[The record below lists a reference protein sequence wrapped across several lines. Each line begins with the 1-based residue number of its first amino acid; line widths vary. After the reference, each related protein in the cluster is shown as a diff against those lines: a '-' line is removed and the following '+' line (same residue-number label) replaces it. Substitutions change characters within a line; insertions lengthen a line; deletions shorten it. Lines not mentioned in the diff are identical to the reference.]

1 MNFIDFENDT
11 SIICK
16 AYPLKLNRNIKNIT
30 LILLYHIS
38 YEVIEI
44 KIYEISSNKL
54 IGREILTYDDI
65 FEIFENYFLCFNE
78 DMLKIYTFL
87 NNCFLLQKYQAN
99 INESAKQINISLF
112 LLKERV
118 LNTSTLKITTCEDLV
133 GYRNVLQKIK
143 ELNCKMNNNDK
154 TYKVAPVNYIR
165 YENDLYYL
173 YVDIF
178 MEKEIDILGIKVQ
191 VIQKIDE
198 NNIINHINNERNEFY
213 AVYFSLDEINT
224 ISKNYFKPLTNLEEI
239 SKEFEINF
247 NNKNIKIEGITNEK
261 IKLKIKVLSSA
272 INISD
277 IDLTLIKNE
286 DIKEKYIE
294 IIQDLKEK
302 NEYLIKREILQDQ
315 RPNKINKNNKSVFNY
330 SSLSSS
336 YNSLNKEVIL
346 NNSNISSEN
355 KLIGKKKKRGDQ
367 TVNKSSKMA
376 KKNNLKKNEKK
387 DENEQKSQIESQSDL
402 KKENVNVNIKE
413 NDYNELFQK
422 LIKQEREKLANISK
436 QLNEF
441 D

>member
-16 AYPLKLNRNIKNIT
+16 AYSLKLNRNIKNIT
-30 LILLYHIS
+30 LLLLYHIS

-99 INESAKQINISLF
+99 INESTKQINISLF

-118 LNTSTLKITTCEDLV
+118 LNTKALNITTCENLD

-143 ELNCKMNNNDK
+143 ELNSKMNNNDK
-154 TYKVAPVNYIR
+154 TYKIAPVNYIR

-173 YVDIF
+173 YADIF
-178 MEKEIDILGIKVQ
+178 VEKEIDILGIKVQ
-191 VIQKIDE
+191 VIQKIGE
-198 NNIINHINNERNEFY
+198 NNIINYINNESNEFY
-213 AVYFSLDEINT
+213 AVYFTLDELNI
-224 ISKNYFKPLTNLEEI
+224 ISKNYFKSLTNLEEI

-247 NNKNIKIEGITNEK
+247 SNKNIKIEGITNEK
-261 IKLKIKVLSSA
+261 MKLKIKVLSSA

-277 IDLTLIKNE
+277 IDLTLKKNE

-294 IIQDLKEK
+294 IIQDLREK
-302 NEYLIKREILQDQ
+302 NEYLIKREILQDKK
-315 RPNKINKNNKSVFNY
+315 PNKINKNNSIVFNY

-336 YNSLNKEVIL
+336 YNSLNKEGIL

-355 KLIGKKKKRGDQ
+355 KLIGKKKKRGGK
-367 TVNKSSKMA
+367 TVNKTSKIA
-376 KKNNLKKNEKK
+376 KKKNLDKNEKK
-387 DENEQKSQIESQSDL
+387 DENAQKSQIEFQPKL
-402 KKENVNVNIKE
+402 KNENVNINEI
-413 NDYNELFQK
+413 NYNELFEK

-436 QLNEF
+436 HLNAF

>member
-16 AYPLKLNRNIKNIT
+16 AYSLKLNRNIKNIT
-30 LILLYHIS
+30 LLLLYHIS

-99 INESAKQINISLF
+99 INESTKQINISLF

-118 LNTSTLKITTCEDLV
+118 LNTRSLNITTCEDLN

-143 ELNCKMNNNDK
+143 ELNSKMNNNDK
-154 TYKVAPVNYIR
+154 TYKIAPVNYIR

-173 YVDIF
+173 YADIF
-178 MEKEIDILGIKVQ
+178 VEKEIDILGIKVQ
-191 VIQKIDE
+191 VIQKIGE
-198 NNIINHINNERNEFY
+198 NNIINYINNESNEFY
-213 AVYFSLDEINT
+213 AVYFTLDELNI
-224 ISKNYFKPLTNLEEI
+224 ISKNYFKSLTNLEEI

-247 NNKNIKIEGITNEK
+247 SNKNIKIEGITNEK

-277 IDLTLIKNE
+277 IDLTLKKNE

-294 IIQDLKEK
+294 IIQDLREK
-302 NEYLIKREILQDQ
+302 NEYLIKREILQDKK
-315 RPNKINKNNKSVFNY
+315 PNKINKNNSIVFNY

-336 YNSLNKEVIL
+336 YNSLNKEGIL

-355 KLIGKKKKRGDQ
+355 KLIGKKKKRGGK
-367 TVNKSSKMA
+367 TVNKTSKIA
-376 KKNNLKKNEKK
+376 KKKNLDKNEKK
-387 DENEQKSQIESQSDL
+387 DENAQKSQIEFQPKL
-402 KKENVNVNIKE
+402 KNENVNINEI
-413 NDYNELFQK
+413 NYNELFEK

-436 QLNEF
+436 HLNEF

>member
-16 AYPLKLNRNIKNIT
+16 AYSLKLNRNIKNIT
-30 LILLYHIS
+30 LLLLYHIS

-87 NNCFLLQKYQAN
+87 NNCFLFQKYQAN
-99 INESAKQINISLF
+99 INESTKQINISLF

-118 LNTSTLKITTCEDLV
+118 LNTRSLNITTCEDLN

-154 TYKVAPVNYIR
+154 TYKIAPVNYIR

-173 YVDIF
+173 YADIF
-178 MEKEIDILGIKVQ
+178 VEKEIDILGIKVQ
-191 VIQKIDE
+191 VIQKIGE
-198 NNIINHINNERNEFY
+198 NNIINYINNESNEFY
-213 AVYFSLDEINT
+213 AVYFTLDELNI
-224 ISKNYFKPLTNLEEI
+224 ISKNYFKSLTNLEEI

-277 IDLTLIKNE
+277 IDLTLKKNE

-294 IIQDLKEK
+294 IIQDLRA
-302 NEYLIKREILQDQ
+302 LII
-315 RPNKINKNNKSVFNY
+315 VH
-330 SSLSSS
+330 
-336 YNSLNKEVIL
+336 
-346 NNSNISSEN
+346 
-355 KLIGKKKKRGDQ
+355 
-367 TVNKSSKMA
+367 
-376 KKNNLKKNEKK
+376 
-387 DENEQKSQIESQSDL
+387 
-402 KKENVNVNIKE
+402 
-413 NDYNELFQK
+413 
-422 LIKQEREKLANISK
+422 
-436 QLNEF
+436 
-441 D
+441 

>member
-16 AYPLKLNRNIKNIT
+16 AYSLKLNRNIKNIT
-30 LILLYHIS
+30 LLLLYHIS

-99 INESAKQINISLF
+99 INESTKQINISLF

-118 LNTSTLKITTCEDLV
+118 LNTKALNITTCENLD

-154 TYKVAPVNYIR
+154 TYKIAPVNYIR

-173 YVDIF
+173 YADIF
-178 MEKEIDILGIKVQ
+178 VEKEIDILGIKVQ
-191 VIQKIDE
+191 VIQKIGE
-198 NNIINHINNERNEFY
+198 NNIINYINNESNEFY
-213 AVYFSLDEINT
+213 AVYFTLDELNI
-224 ISKNYFKPLTNLEEI
+224 ISKNYFKSLTNLEEI

-277 IDLTLIKNE
+277 IDLTLKKNE

-294 IIQDLKEK
+294 IIQDLREK
-302 NEYLIKREILQDQ
+302 NEYLIKREILQDKK
-315 RPNKINKNNKSVFNY
+315 PNKINKNNSIAFNY

-336 YNSLNKEVIL
+336 YNSLNKEGIL

-355 KLIGKKKKRGDQ
+355 KLIGKKKKRGGK
-367 TVNKSSKMA
+367 TVNKTSKIA
-376 KKNNLKKNEKK
+376 KKKNLDKNEKK
-387 DENEQKSQIESQSDL
+387 DENAQKSQIEFQPKL
-402 KKENVNVNIKE
+402 KNENVNINEI
-413 NDYNELFQK
+413 NYNELFEK

-436 QLNEF
+436 HLNAF

>member
-16 AYPLKLNRNIKNIT
+16 AYSLKLNRNIKNIT
-30 LILLYHIS
+30 LLLLYHIS
-38 YEVIEI
+38 YEVVEI

-99 INESAKQINISLF
+99 INESTKQINISLF

-118 LNTSTLKITTCEDLV
+118 LNTRSLNITTCEDLN

-143 ELNCKMNNNDK
+143 ELNSKMNNNDK
-154 TYKVAPVNYIR
+154 TYKIAPVNYIR

-173 YVDIF
+173 YADIF
-178 MEKEIDILGIKVQ
+178 VEKEIDILGIKVQ
-191 VIQKIDE
+191 VIQKIGE
-198 NNIINHINNERNEFY
+198 NNIINYINNESNEFY
-213 AVYFSLDEINT
+213 AVYFTLDELNI
-224 ISKNYFKPLTNLEEI
+224 ISKNYFKSLTNLEEI

-247 NNKNIKIEGITNEK
+247 SNKNIKIEGITNEK
-261 IKLKIKVLSSA
+261 IKFKIKVLSSA

-277 IDLTLIKNE
+277 IDLTLKKNE

-294 IIQDLKEK
+294 IIQDLREK
-302 NEYLIKREILQDQ
+302 NEYLIKREILQDKK
-315 RPNKINKNNKSVFNY
+315 PNKINKNNSIVFNY

-336 YNSLNKEVIL
+336 YNSLNKEGIL

-355 KLIGKKKKRGDQ
+355 KLIGKKKKRGGK
-367 TVNKSSKMA
+367 TVNKTSKIA
-376 KKNNLKKNEKK
+376 KKKNLDKNENK
-387 DENEQKSQIESQSDL
+387 DENAQKSQIEFQPKL
-402 KKENVNVNIKE
+402 KNENVNINEI
-413 NDYNELFQK
+413 NYNELFEK

-436 QLNEF
+436 HLNAF

>member
-16 AYPLKLNRNIKNIT
+16 AYSLKLNRNIKNIT

-99 INESAKQINISLF
+99 INESTKQINISLF

-118 LNTSTLKITTCEDLV
+118 LNTKALNITTCENLD

-143 ELNCKMNNNDK
+143 ELNSKMNNNDK
-154 TYKVAPVNYIR
+154 TYKIAPVNYIR

-173 YVDIF
+173 YADIF
-178 MEKEIDILGIKVQ
+178 VEKEIDILGIKVQ
-191 VIQKIDE
+191 VIQKIGE
-198 NNIINHINNERNEFY
+198 NNIINYINNESNEFY
-213 AVYFSLDEINT
+213 AVYFTLDELNI
-224 ISKNYFKPLTNLEEI
+224 ISKNYFKSLTNLEEI

-247 NNKNIKIEGITNEK
+247 SNKNIKIEGITNEK

-277 IDLTLIKNE
+277 IDLTLKKNE

-294 IIQDLKEK
+294 IIQVLREK
-302 NEYLIKREILQDQ
+302 NEYLIKREILQDKK
-315 RPNKINKNNKSVFNY
+315 PNKINKNNSIAFNY

-336 YNSLNKEVIL
+336 YNSLNKEGIL

-355 KLIGKKKKRGDQ
+355 KLIGKKKKRGGK
-367 TVNKSSKMA
+367 TVNKTSKIA
-376 KKNNLKKNEKK
+376 KKKNLDKNENK
-387 DENEQKSQIESQSDL
+387 DENAQKSQIEFQPKL
-402 KKENVNVNIKE
+402 KNENVNINEI
-413 NDYNELFQK
+413 NYNELFEK

-436 QLNEF
+436 HLNAF

>member
-16 AYPLKLNRNIKNIT
+16 AYSLKLNRNIKNIT
-30 LILLYHIS
+30 LLLLYHIS

-99 INESAKQINISLF
+99 INESTKQINISLF

-118 LNTSTLKITTCEDLV
+118 LNTKAFNITTCENLD

-154 TYKVAPVNYIR
+154 TYKIAPVNYIR

-173 YVDIF
+173 YADIF
-178 MEKEIDILGIKVQ
+178 VEKEIDILGIKVQ
-191 VIQKIDE
+191 VIQKIGE
-198 NNIINHINNERNEFY
+198 NNIINYINNESNEFY
-213 AVYFSLDEINT
+213 AVYFTLDELNI
-224 ISKNYFKPLTNLEEI
+224 ISKNYFKSLTNLEEI

-247 NNKNIKIEGITNEK
+247 SNKNIKIEGITNEK

-277 IDLTLIKNE
+277 IDLTLKKNE
-286 DIKEKYIE
+286 GIKEKYIE
-294 IIQDLKEK
+294 IIQDLREK
-302 NEYLIKREILQDQ
+302 NEYLIKREILQDKK
-315 RPNKINKNNKSVFNY
+315 PNKINKNNSIVFNY

-336 YNSLNKEVIL
+336 YNSLNKEGIL

-355 KLIGKKKKRGDQ
+355 KLIGKKKKRGGK
-367 TVNKSSKMA
+367 TVNKTSKIA
-376 KKNNLKKNEKK
+376 KKKNLDKNEKK
-387 DENEQKSQIESQSDL
+387 DENAQKSQIEFQPKL
-402 KKENVNVNIKE
+402 KNENVNINEI
-413 NDYNELFQK
+413 NYNELFEK

-436 QLNEF
+436 HLNAF

>member
-16 AYPLKLNRNIKNIT
+16 AYSLKLNRNIKNIT
-30 LILLYHIS
+30 LLLLYHIS

-99 INESAKQINISLF
+99 INESTKQINISLF

-118 LNTSTLKITTCEDLV
+118 LNTRSLNITTCEDLD

-143 ELNCKMNNNDK
+143 ELNSKMNNNDK
-154 TYKVAPVNYIR
+154 TYKIAPVNYIR

-173 YVDIF
+173 YADIF
-178 MEKEIDILGIKVQ
+178 VEKEIDILGIKVQ
-191 VIQKIDE
+191 VIQKIGE
-198 NNIINHINNERNEFY
+198 NNIINYINNESNEFY
-213 AVYFSLDEINT
+213 AVYFTLDELNI
-224 ISKNYFKPLTNLEEI
+224 ISKNYFKSLTNLEEI

-247 NNKNIKIEGITNEK
+247 SNKNIKIEGITNEK

-277 IDLTLIKNE
+277 IDLTLKKNE

-294 IIQDLKEK
+294 IIQDLREK
-302 NEYLIKREILQDQ
+302 NEYLIKREILQDKK
-315 RPNKINKNNKSVFNY
+315 PNKINKNNSIVFNY

-336 YNSLNKEVIL
+336 YNSLNKEGIL

-355 KLIGKKKKRGDQ
+355 KLIGKKKKRGGK
-367 TVNKSSKMA
+367 TVNKTSKIA
-376 KKNNLKKNEKK
+376 KKKNLDKNEKK
-387 DENEQKSQIESQSDL
+387 DENAQKSQIEFQPKL
-402 KKENVNVNIKE
+402 KNENVNINEI
-413 NDYNELFQK
+413 NYNELFEK

-436 QLNEF
+436 HLNAF

>member
-16 AYPLKLNRNIKNIT
+16 AYSLKLNRNIKNIT
-30 LILLYHIS
+30 LLLLYHIS

-99 INESAKQINISLF
+99 INESTKQINISLF

-118 LNTSTLKITTCEDLV
+118 LNTRSLNITTCEDLD

-154 TYKVAPVNYIR
+154 TYKIAPVNYIR

-173 YVDIF
+173 YADIF
-178 MEKEIDILGIKVQ
+178 VEKEIDILGIKVQ
-191 VIQKIDE
+191 VIQKIGE
-198 NNIINHINNERNEFY
+198 NNIINYINNESNEFY
-213 AVYFSLDEINT
+213 AVYFTLDELNI
-224 ISKNYFKPLTNLEEI
+224 ISKNYFKSLTNLEEI
-239 SKEFEINF
+239 SKEFEINYS
-247 NNKNIKIEGITNEK
+247 NKNIKIEGITNEK

-277 IDLTLIKNE
+277 IDLTLKKNE

-294 IIQDLKEK
+294 IIQDLREK
-302 NEYLIKREILQDQ
+302 NEYLIKREILQDKK
-315 RPNKINKNNKSVFNY
+315 PNKINKNNSIAFNF

-336 YNSLNKEVIL
+336 YNSLNKEGIL

-355 KLIGKKKKRGDQ
+355 KLIGKKKKRGGK
-367 TVNKSSKMA
+367 TVNKTSKIA
-376 KKNNLKKNEKK
+376 KKKNLDKNEKK
-387 DENEQKSQIESQSDL
+387 DENAQKSQIEFQPKL
-402 KKENVNVNIKE
+402 KNENVNINEI
-413 NDYNELFQK
+413 NYNELFEK

-436 QLNEF
+436 HLNAF

>member
-16 AYPLKLNRNIKNIT
+16 AYSLKLNRNIKNIT

-44 KIYEISSNKL
+44 KIYEISCNKL

-99 INESAKQINISLF
+99 INESTKQINISLF

-118 LNTSTLKITTCEDLV
+118 LNTKALNITTCENLD

-143 ELNCKMNNNDK
+143 ELNSKMNNNDK
-154 TYKVAPVNYIR
+154 TYKIAPVNYIR

-173 YVDIF
+173 YADIF
-178 MEKEIDILGIKVQ
+178 VEKEIDILGIKVQ
-191 VIQKIDE
+191 VIQKIGE
-198 NNIINHINNERNEFY
+198 NNIINYINNESNEFY
-213 AVYFSLDEINT
+213 AVYFTLDELNI
-224 ISKNYFKPLTNLEEI
+224 ISKNYFKSLTNLEEI

-277 IDLTLIKNE
+277 IDLTLKKNE

-294 IIQDLKEK
+294 IIQDLREK
-302 NEYLIKREILQDQ
+302 NEYLIKREILQDKK
-315 RPNKINKNNKSVFNY
+315 PNKINKNNSIVFNY

-336 YNSLNKEVIL
+336 YNSLNKEGIL

-355 KLIGKKKKRGDQ
+355 KLIGKKKKRGGK
-367 TVNKSSKMA
+367 TVNKTSKIA
-376 KKNNLKKNEKK
+376 KKKNLDKNEKK
-387 DENEQKSQIESQSDL
+387 DENAQKSQIEFQPKL
-402 KKENVNVNIKE
+402 KNENVNINEI
-413 NDYNELFQK
+413 NYNELFEK

-436 QLNEF
+436 HLNAF

>member
-16 AYPLKLNRNIKNIT
+16 AYSLKLNRNIKNIT

-99 INESAKQINISLF
+99 INESTKQINISLF

-118 LNTSTLKITTCEDLV
+118 LNTRSLKITTCEDLN

-143 ELNCKMNNNDK
+143 ELNSKMNNNDK
-154 TYKVAPVNYIR
+154 TYKIAPVNYIR

-173 YVDIF
+173 YADIF
-178 MEKEIDILGIKVQ
+178 VEKEIDILGIKVQ
-191 VIQKIDE
+191 VIQKIGE
-198 NNIINHINNERNEFY
+198 NNIINYINNESNEFY
-213 AVYFSLDEINT
+213 AVYFTLDELNI
-224 ISKNYFKPLTNLEEI
+224 ISKNYFKSLTNLEEI

-247 NNKNIKIEGITNEK
+247 SNKNIKIEGITNEK

-277 IDLTLIKNE
+277 IDLTLKKNE

-294 IIQDLKEK
+294 IIQDLREK
-302 NEYLIKREILQDQ
+302 NEYLIKREILQDKK
-315 RPNKINKNNKSVFNY
+315 PNKINKNNSIVFNY

-336 YNSLNKEVIL
+336 YNSLNKEGIL

-355 KLIGKKKKRGDQ
+355 KLIGKKKKRGGK
-367 TVNKSSKMA
+367 TVNKTSKIA
-376 KKNNLKKNEKK
+376 KKKNLDKNEKK
-387 DENEQKSQIESQSDL
+387 DENAQKSQIEFQPKL
-402 KKENVNVNIKE
+402 KNENVNINEI
-413 NDYNELFQK
+413 NYNELFEK

-436 QLNEF
+436 HLNAF

>member
-16 AYPLKLNRNIKNIT
+16 AYSLKLNRNIKNIT

-99 INESAKQINISLF
+99 INESTKQINISLF

-118 LNTSTLKITTCEDLV
+118 LNTRSLNITTCEDLN

-154 TYKVAPVNYIR
+154 TYKIAPVNYIR

-173 YVDIF
+173 YADIF
-178 MEKEIDILGIKVQ
+178 VEKEIDILGIKVQ
-191 VIQKIDE
+191 VIQKIGE
-198 NNIINHINNERNEFY
+198 NNIINYINNESNEFY
-213 AVYFSLDEINT
+213 AVYFTLDELNI
-224 ISKNYFKPLTNLEEI
+224 ISKNYFKSLTNLEEI

-247 NNKNIKIEGITNEK
+247 SNKNIKIEGITNEK

-277 IDLTLIKNE
+277 IDLTLKKNE

-294 IIQDLKEK
+294 IIQDLREK
-302 NEYLIKREILQDQ
+302 NEYLIKREILQDKK
-315 RPNKINKNNKSVFNY
+315 PNKINKNNSIAFNY

-336 YNSLNKEVIL
+336 YNSLNKEGIL

-355 KLIGKKKKRGDQ
+355 KLIGKKKKRGGK
-367 TVNKSSKMA
+367 TVNKTSKIA
-376 KKNNLKKNEKK
+376 KKKNLDKNEKK
-387 DENEQKSQIESQSDL
+387 DENAQKSQIEFQPKL
-402 KKENVNVNIKE
+402 KNENVNINEI
-413 NDYNELFQK
+413 NYNELFEK

-436 QLNEF
+436 HLNAF

>member
-16 AYPLKLNRNIKNIT
+16 AYSLKLNRNIKNIT
-30 LILLYHIS
+30 LLLLYHIS

-99 INESAKQINISLF
+99 INESTKQINISLF

-118 LNTSTLKITTCEDLV
+118 LNTRSLNITTCEDLN

-154 TYKVAPVNYIR
+154 TYKIAPVNYIR

-173 YVDIF
+173 YADIF
-178 MEKEIDILGIKVQ
+178 VEKEIDILGIKVQ
-191 VIQKIDE
+191 VIQKIGE
-198 NNIINHINNERNEFY
+198 NNIINYINNESNEFY
-213 AVYFSLDEINT
+213 AVYFTLDELNI
-224 ISKNYFKPLTNLEEI
+224 ISKNYFKSLTNLEEI

-247 NNKNIKIEGITNEK
+247 SNKNIKIEGITNEK

-272 INISD
+272 I
-277 IDLTLIKNE
+277 
-286 DIKEKYIE
+286 KEKYIE
-294 IIQDLKEK
+294 IIQDLREK
-302 NEYLIKREILQDQ
+302 NEYLIKREILQDKK
-315 RPNKINKNNKSVFNY
+315 PNKINKNNSIVFNY

-336 YNSLNKEVIL
+336 YNSLNKEGIL

-355 KLIGKKKKRGDQ
+355 KLIGKKKKRGGK
-367 TVNKSSKMA
+367 TVNKTSKIA
-376 KKNNLKKNEKK
+376 KKKNLDKNEKK
-387 DENEQKSQIESQSDL
+387 DENAQKSQIEFQPKL
-402 KKENVNVNIKE
+402 KNENVNINEI
-413 NDYNELFQK
+413 NYNELFEK

-436 QLNEF
+436 HLNAF

>member
-16 AYPLKLNRNIKNIT
+16 AYSLKLNRNIKNIT
-30 LILLYHIS
+30 LLLLYHIS

-99 INESAKQINISLF
+99 INESTKQINISLF

-118 LNTSTLKITTCEDLV
+118 LNTKALNITTCENLD

-143 ELNCKMNNNDK
+143 ELNSKMNNNDK
-154 TYKVAPVNYIR
+154 TYKIAPVNYIR

-173 YVDIF
+173 YADIF
-178 MEKEIDILGIKVQ
+178 VEKEIDILGIKVQ
-191 VIQKIDE
+191 VIQKIGE
-198 NNIINHINNERNEFY
+198 NNIINYINNESNEFY
-213 AVYFSLDEINT
+213 AVYFTLDELNI
-224 ISKNYFKPLTNLEEI
+224 ISKNYFKSLTNLEEI

-247 NNKNIKIEGITNEK
+247 SNKNIKIEGITNEK

-277 IDLTLIKNE
+277 IDLTLKKNE

-294 IIQDLKEK
+294 IIQDLREK
-302 NEYLIKREILQDQ
+302 NEYLIKREILQDKK
-315 RPNKINKNNKSVFNY
+315 PNKINKNNSIVFNY

-336 YNSLNKEVIL
+336 YNSLNKEGIL

-355 KLIGKKKKRGDQ
+355 KLIGKKKKRGGK
-367 TVNKSSKMA
+367 TVNKTSKIA
-376 KKNNLKKNEKK
+376 KKKNLDKNEKK
-387 DENEQKSQIESQSDL
+387 DENAQKSQIEFQPKL
-402 KKENVNVNIKE
+402 KNENVNINEI
-413 NDYNELFQK
+413 NYNELFEK

-436 QLNEF
+436 HLNAF

>member
-16 AYPLKLNRNIKNIT
+16 AYSLKLNRNIKNIT

-99 INESAKQINISLF
+99 INESTKQINISLF

-118 LNTSTLKITTCEDLV
+118 LNTRSLNITTCEDV
-133 GYRNVLQKIK
+133 NGYRNVLQKIK

-154 TYKVAPVNYIR
+154 TYKIAPVNYIR

-173 YVDIF
+173 YADIF
-178 MEKEIDILGIKVQ
+178 VEKEIDILGIKVQ
-191 VIQKIDE
+191 VIQKIGE
-198 NNIINHINNERNEFY
+198 NNIINYINNESNEFY
-213 AVYFSLDEINT
+213 AVYFTLDELNI
-224 ISKNYFKPLTNLEEI
+224 ISKNYFKSLTNLEEI

-247 NNKNIKIEGITNEK
+247 SNKNIKIEGITNEK

-277 IDLTLIKNE
+277 IDLTLKKNE
-286 DIKEKYIE
+286 DIY
-294 IIQDLKEK
+294 
-302 NEYLIKREILQDQ
+302 
-315 RPNKINKNNKSVFNY
+315 
-330 SSLSSS
+330 
-336 YNSLNKEVIL
+336 
-346 NNSNISSEN
+346 
-355 KLIGKKKKRGDQ
+355 
-367 TVNKSSKMA
+367 
-376 KKNNLKKNEKK
+376 
-387 DENEQKSQIESQSDL
+387 
-402 KKENVNVNIKE
+402 
-413 NDYNELFQK
+413 
-422 LIKQEREKLANISK
+422 
-436 QLNEF
+436 
-441 D
+441 

>member
-16 AYPLKLNRNIKNIT
+16 AYSLKLNRNIKNIT
-30 LILLYHIS
+30 LLLLYHIS

-99 INESAKQINISLF
+99 INESTKQINISLF

-118 LNTSTLKITTCEDLV
+118 LNTRSLNITTCEDLN

-154 TYKVAPVNYIR
+154 TYKIAPVNYIR

-173 YVDIF
+173 YADIF
-178 MEKEIDILGIKVQ
+178 VEKEIDILGIKVQ
-191 VIQKIDE
+191 VIQKIGE
-198 NNIINHINNERNEFY
+198 NNIINYINNESNEFY
-213 AVYFSLDEINT
+213 AVYFTLDELNI
-224 ISKNYFKPLTNLEEI
+224 ISKNYFKSLTNLEEI

-247 NNKNIKIEGITNEK
+247 SNKNIKIEGITNEK

-277 IDLTLIKNE
+277 IDLTLKKNE

-294 IIQDLKEK
+294 IIQDLREK
-302 NEYLIKREILQDQ
+302 NEYLIKREILQDKK
-315 RPNKINKNNKSVFNY
+315 PNKINKNNSIVFNY

-336 YNSLNKEVIL
+336 YNSLNKEGIL

-355 KLIGKKKKRGDQ
+355 KLIGKKKKRGGK
-367 TVNKSSKMA
+367 TVNKTSKIA
-376 KKNNLKKNEKK
+376 KKKNLDKNEKK
-387 DENEQKSQIESQSDL
+387 DENAQKSQIEFQPKL
-402 KKENVNVNIKE
+402 KNENVNINEI
-413 NDYNELFQK
+413 NYNELFEK

-436 QLNEF
+436 HLNAF

>member
-16 AYPLKLNRNIKNIT
+16 AYSLKLNRNIKNIT
-30 LILLYHIS
+30 LLLLYHIS

-87 NNCFLLQKYQAN
+87 NNCFLLQKYQAK
-99 INESAKQINISLF
+99 INESTKQINISLF

-118 LNTSTLKITTCEDLV
+118 LNSKALNITTCENLD

-143 ELNCKMNNNDK
+143 ELNSKMNNNDK
-154 TYKVAPVNYIR
+154 TYKIAPVNYIR

-173 YVDIF
+173 YADIF
-178 MEKEIDILGIKVQ
+178 VEKEIDILGIKVQ
-191 VIQKIDE
+191 VIQKIGE
-198 NNIINHINNERNEFY
+198 NNIINYINNESNEFY
-213 AVYFSLDEINT
+213 AVYFTLDELNI
-224 ISKNYFKPLTNLEEI
+224 ISKNYFKSLTNLEEI

-247 NNKNIKIEGITNEK
+247 SNKNIKIEGITNEK

-277 IDLTLIKNE
+277 IDLTLKKNE

-294 IIQDLKEK
+294 IIQDLREK
-302 NEYLIKREILQDQ
+302 NEYLIKREILQDKK
-315 RPNKINKNNKSVFNY
+315 PNKINKNNSIAFNY

-336 YNSLNKEVIL
+336 YNSLNKEGIL

-355 KLIGKKKKRGDQ
+355 KLIGKKKKRGGK
-367 TVNKSSKMA
+367 TVNKTSKIA
-376 KKNNLKKNEKK
+376 KKKNLDKNEKK
-387 DENEQKSQIESQSDL
+387 DENAQKSQIEFQPKL
-402 KKENVNVNIKE
+402 KNENVNINEI
-413 NDYNELFQK
+413 NYNELFEK

-436 QLNEF
+436 HLNAF

>member
-16 AYPLKLNRNIKNIT
+16 AYSLKLNRNIKNIT
-30 LILLYHIS
+30 LLLLYHIS

-99 INESAKQINISLF
+99 INESTKQINISLF

-118 LNTSTLKITTCEDLV
+118 LNTKALNITTCENLD

-143 ELNCKMNNNDK
+143 ELNSKMNNNDK
-154 TYKVAPVNYIR
+154 TYKIAPVNYIR

-173 YVDIF
+173 YADIF
-178 MEKEIDILGIKVQ
+178 VEKEIDILGIKVQ
-191 VIQKIDE
+191 VIQKIGE
-198 NNIINHINNERNEFY
+198 NNIINYINNESNEFY
-213 AVYFSLDEINT
+213 AVYFTLDELNI
-224 ISKNYFKPLTNLEEI
+224 ISKNYFKSLTNLEEI

-261 IKLKIKVLSSA
+261 IKLKIKALSSA

-277 IDLTLIKNE
+277 IDLTLKKNE

-294 IIQDLKEK
+294 IIQDLREK
-302 NEYLIKREILQDQ
+302 NEYLIKREILQDKK
-315 RPNKINKNNKSVFNY
+315 PNKINKNNSIAFNY

-336 YNSLNKEVIL
+336 YNSLNKEGIL

-355 KLIGKKKKRGDQ
+355 KLIGKKKKRGGK
-367 TVNKSSKMA
+367 TVNKTSKIA
-376 KKNNLKKNEKK
+376 KKKNLDKNEKK
-387 DENEQKSQIESQSDL
+387 DENAQKSQIEFQPKL
-402 KKENVNVNIKE
+402 KNENVNINEI
-413 NDYNELFQK
+413 NYNELFEK

-436 QLNEF
+436 HLNAF

>member
-16 AYPLKLNRNIKNIT
+16 AYSLKLNRNIKNIT
-30 LILLYHIS
+30 LLLLYHIS

-87 NNCFLLQKYQAN
+87 NNCFLFQKYQAN
-99 INESAKQINISLF
+99 INESTKQINISLF

-118 LNTSTLKITTCEDLV
+118 LNTKALNITTCENLD

-143 ELNCKMNNNDK
+143 ELNSKMNNNDK
-154 TYKVAPVNYIR
+154 TYKIAPVNYIR

-173 YVDIF
+173 YADIF
-178 MEKEIDILGIKVQ
+178 VEKEIDILGIKVQ
-191 VIQKIDE
+191 VIQKIGE
-198 NNIINHINNERNEFY
+198 NNIINYINNESNKFY
-213 AVYFSLDEINT
+213 AVYFTLDELNI
-224 ISKNYFKPLTNLEEI
+224 ISKNYFKSLTNLEEI

-277 IDLTLIKNE
+277 IDLTLKKNE

-294 IIQDLKEK
+294 IIQDLREK
-302 NEYLIKREILQDQ
+302 NEYLIKREILQDKK
-315 RPNKINKNNKSVFNY
+315 PNKINKNNSIAFNY

-336 YNSLNKEVIL
+336 YNSLNKEGIL

-355 KLIGKKKKRGDQ
+355 KLIGKKKKRGGK
-367 TVNKSSKMA
+367 TVNKTSKIVK
-376 KKNNLKKNEKK
+376 KKNLDKNEKK
-387 DENEQKSQIESQSDL
+387 DENAQKSQIEFQPKL
-402 KKENVNVNIKE
+402 KNENVNINEI
-413 NDYNELFQK
+413 NYNELFEK

-436 QLNEF
+436 HLNAF

>member
-16 AYPLKLNRNIKNIT
+16 AYSLKLNRNIKNIT

-99 INESAKQINISLF
+99 INESTKQINISLF

-118 LNTSTLKITTCEDLV
+118 LNTKALNITTCENLD

-143 ELNCKMNNNDK
+143 ELNSKMNNNDK
-154 TYKVAPVNYIR
+154 TYKIAPVNYIR

-173 YVDIF
+173 YADIF
-178 MEKEIDILGIKVQ
+178 VEKEIDILGIKVQ
-191 VIQKIDE
+191 VIQKIGE
-198 NNIINHINNERNEFY
+198 NNIINYINNESNEFY
-213 AVYFSLDEINT
+213 AVYFTLDELNI
-224 ISKNYFKPLTNLEEI
+224 ISKNYFKSLTNLEEI

-261 IKLKIKVLSSA
+261 IKLKIQVLSSA

-277 IDLTLIKNE
+277 IDLTLKKNE

-294 IIQDLKEK
+294 IIQDLREK
-302 NEYLIKREILQDQ
+302 NEYLIKREILQDKK
-315 RPNKINKNNKSVFNY
+315 PNKINKNNSIVFNY

-336 YNSLNKEVIL
+336 YNSLNKEGIL

-355 KLIGKKKKRGDQ
+355 KLIGKKKKRGGK
-367 TVNKSSKMA
+367 TVNKTSKIA
-376 KKNNLKKNEKK
+376 KKKNLDKNEKK
-387 DENEQKSQIESQSDL
+387 DENAQKSQIEFQPKL
-402 KKENVNVNIKE
+402 KNENVNINEI
-413 NDYNELFQK
+413 NYNELFEK

-436 QLNEF
+436 HLNAF

>member
-16 AYPLKLNRNIKNIT
+16 AYSLKLNRNIKNIT
-30 LILLYHIS
+30 LLLLYHIS

-44 KIYEISSNKL
+44 KIYEISCNKL

-99 INESAKQINISLF
+99 INESTKQINISLF

-118 LNTSTLKITTCEDLV
+118 LNTRSLNITTCEDLN

-143 ELNCKMNNNDK
+143 ELNSKMNNNDK
-154 TYKVAPVNYIR
+154 TYKIAPVNYIR

-173 YVDIF
+173 YADIF
-178 MEKEIDILGIKVQ
+178 VEKEIDILGIKVQ
-191 VIQKIDE
+191 VIQKIGE
-198 NNIINHINNERNEFY
+198 NNIINYINNESNEFY
-213 AVYFSLDEINT
+213 AVYFTLDELNI
-224 ISKNYFKPLTNLEEI
+224 ISKNYFKSLTNLEEI
-239 SKEFEINF
+239 SKEFEINYS
-247 NNKNIKIEGITNEK
+247 NKNIKIEGITNEK

-277 IDLTLIKNE
+277 IDLTLKKNE

-294 IIQDLKEK
+294 IIQDLREK
-302 NEYLIKREILQDQ
+302 NEYLIKREILQDKK
-315 RPNKINKNNKSVFNY
+315 PNKINKNNSIVFNY

-336 YNSLNKEVIL
+336 YNSLNKEGIL

-355 KLIGKKKKRGDQ
+355 KLIGKKKKRGGK
-367 TVNKSSKMA
+367 TVNKTSKIA
-376 KKNNLKKNEKK
+376 KKKILDKNEKK
-387 DENEQKSQIESQSDL
+387 DENAQKSQIEFQPKL
-402 KKENVNVNIKE
+402 KNENVNINEI
-413 NDYNELFQK
+413 NYNELFEK

-436 QLNEF
+436 HLNAF

>member
-16 AYPLKLNRNIKNIT
+16 AYSLKLNRNIKNIT
-30 LILLYHIS
+30 LLLLYHIS

-99 INESAKQINISLF
+99 INESTKQINISLF

-118 LNTSTLKITTCEDLV
+118 LNTRSLNITTCEDLN

-143 ELNCKMNNNDK
+143 ELNCKMNNNGK
-154 TYKVAPVNYIR
+154 TYKIAPVNYIR

-173 YVDIF
+173 YADIF
-178 MEKEIDILGIKVQ
+178 VEKEIDILGIKVQ
-191 VIQKIDE
+191 VIQKIG
-198 NNIINHINNERNEFY
+198 NEFY
-213 AVYFSLDEINT
+213 AVYFTLDELNI

-247 NNKNIKIEGITNEK
+247 SNKNIKIEGITNEK

-277 IDLTLIKNE
+277 IDLTLKKNE

-294 IIQDLKEK
+294 IIQDLREK
-302 NEYLIKREILQDQ
+302 NEYLIKREILQDKK
-315 RPNKINKNNKSVFNY
+315 PNKINKNNSIAFNY

-336 YNSLNKEVIL
+336 YNSLNKEGIL

-355 KLIGKKKKRGDQ
+355 KLIGKKKKRGGK
-367 TVNKSSKMA
+367 TVNKTSKIA
-376 KKNNLKKNEKK
+376 NKKILDKNEKK
-387 DENEQKSQIESQSDL
+387 DENAQKSQIEFQPKL
-402 KKENVNVNIKE
+402 KNENVNINEI
-413 NDYNELFQK
+413 NYNELFEK

-436 QLNEF
+436 HLNAF

>member
-16 AYPLKLNRNIKNIT
+16 AYSLKLNRNIKNIT
-30 LILLYHIS
+30 LLLLYHIS

-99 INESAKQINISLF
+99 INESTKQINISLF

-118 LNTSTLKITTCEDLV
+118 LNTKALNITTCENLD

-154 TYKVAPVNYIR
+154 TYKIAPVNYIR

-173 YVDIF
+173 YADIF
-178 MEKEIDILGIKVQ
+178 VEKEIDILGIKVQ
-191 VIQKIDE
+191 VIQKIGE
-198 NNIINHINNERNEFY
+198 NNIINYINNESNEFY
-213 AVYFSLDEINT
+213 AVYFTLDELNI
-224 ISKNYFKPLTNLEEI
+224 ISKNYFKSLTNLEEI

-247 NNKNIKIEGITNEK
+247 SNKNIKIEGITNEK

-277 IDLTLIKNE
+277 IDLTLKKNE

-294 IIQDLKEK
+294 IIQDLREK
-302 NEYLIKREILQDQ
+302 NEYLIKREILQDKK
-315 RPNKINKNNKSVFNY
+315 PNKINKNNSIVFNY

-336 YNSLNKEVIL
+336 YNSLNKEGVL

-355 KLIGKKKKRGDQ
+355 KLIGKKKKRGGK
-367 TVNKSSKMA
+367 TVNKTSKIA
-376 KKNNLKKNEKK
+376 KKKNLDKNEKK
-387 DENEQKSQIESQSDL
+387 DENAQKSQIEFQPKL
-402 KKENVNVNIKE
+402 KNENVNINEI
-413 NDYNELFQK
+413 NYNELFEK

-436 QLNEF
+436 HLNAF

>member
-16 AYPLKLNRNIKNIT
+16 AYSLKLNRNIKNIT

-99 INESAKQINISLF
+99 INESTKQINISLF

-118 LNTSTLKITTCEDLV
+118 LNTRSLNITTCEDLN

-154 TYKVAPVNYIR
+154 TYKIAPVNYIR

-173 YVDIF
+173 YADIF
-178 MEKEIDILGIKVQ
+178 VEKEIDILGIKVQ
-191 VIQKIDE
+191 VIQKIGE
-198 NNIINHINNERNEFY
+198 NNIINYINNESNEFY
-213 AVYFSLDEINT
+213 AVYFTLDELNI
-224 ISKNYFKPLTNLEEI
+224 ISKNYFKSLTNLEEI

-277 IDLTLIKNE
+277 IDLTLKKNE

-294 IIQDLKEK
+294 IIQVLREK
-302 NEYLIKREILQDQ
+302 NEYLIKREILQDKK
-315 RPNKINKNNKSVFNY
+315 PNKINKNNSIVFNY

-336 YNSLNKEVIL
+336 YNSLNKEGIL

-355 KLIGKKKKRGDQ
+355 KLIGKKKKRGGK
-367 TVNKSSKMA
+367 TVNKTSKIA
-376 KKNNLKKNEKK
+376 KKKNLDKNEKK
-387 DENEQKSQIESQSDL
+387 DENAQKSQIEFQPKL
-402 KKENVNVNIKE
+402 KNENVNINEI
-413 NDYNELFQK
+413 NYNELFEK

-436 QLNEF
+436 HLNAF

>member
-16 AYPLKLNRNIKNIT
+16 AYSLKLNRNIKNIT

-44 KIYEISSNKL
+44 KIYEISCNKL

-99 INESAKQINISLF
+99 INESTKQINISLF

-118 LNTSTLKITTCEDLV
+118 LNTRSLNITTCEDLN

-154 TYKVAPVNYIR
+154 TYKIAPVNYIR

-173 YVDIF
+173 YADIF
-178 MEKEIDILGIKVQ
+178 VEKEIDILGIKVQ
-191 VIQKIDE
+191 VIQKIGE
-198 NNIINHINNERNEFY
+198 NNIINYINNESNEFY
-213 AVYFSLDEINT
+213 AVYFTLDELNI
-224 ISKNYFKPLTNLEEI
+224 ISKNYFKSLTNLEEI

-247 NNKNIKIEGITNEK
+247 SNKNIKIEGITNEK

-277 IDLTLIKNE
+277 IDLTLKKNE

-294 IIQDLKEK
+294 IIQDLREK
-302 NEYLIKREILQDQ
+302 NEYLIKREILQDKK
-315 RPNKINKNNKSVFNY
+315 PNKINKNNSIAFNY
-330 SSLSSS
+330 SSLSSI
-336 YNSLNKEVIL
+336 YNSLNKEGIL

-355 KLIGKKKKRGDQ
+355 KLIGKKKKRGGK
-367 TVNKSSKMA
+367 TVNKTSKIA
-376 KKNNLKKNEKK
+376 KKKILDKNENK
-387 DENEQKSQIESQSDL
+387 DEKCP
-402 KKENVNVNIKE
+402 K
-413 NDYNELFQK
+413 
-422 LIKQEREKLANISK
+422 IS
-436 QLNEF
+436 NRIST
-441 D
+441 

>member
-16 AYPLKLNRNIKNIT
+16 AYSLKLNRNIKNIT
-30 LILLYHIS
+30 LLLLYHIS

-99 INESAKQINISLF
+99 INESTKQINISLF

-118 LNTSTLKITTCEDLV
+118 LNTRSLNITTCEDLN

-154 TYKVAPVNYIR
+154 TYKIAPVNYIR

-173 YVDIF
+173 YADIF
-178 MEKEIDILGIKVQ
+178 VEKEIDILGIKVQ
-191 VIQKIDE
+191 VIQKIGE
-198 NNIINHINNERNEFY
+198 NNIINYINNESNEFY
-213 AVYFSLDEINT
+213 AVYFTLDELNI
-224 ISKNYFKPLTNLEEI
+224 ISKNYFKSLTNLEEI

-247 NNKNIKIEGITNEK
+247 SNKNIKIEGITKEK

-277 IDLTLIKNE
+277 IDLTLKKNE

-294 IIQDLKEK
+294 IIQDLREK
-302 NEYLIKREILQDQ
+302 NEYLIKREILQDKK
-315 RPNKINKNNKSVFNY
+315 PNKINKNNSIVFNY

-336 YNSLNKEVIL
+336 YNSLNKEGIL

-355 KLIGKKKKRGDQ
+355 KLIGKKKKRGGK
-367 TVNKSSKMA
+367 TVNKTSKIA
-376 KKNNLKKNEKK
+376 KKKILDKNEKK
-387 DENEQKSQIESQSDL
+387 DENAQKSQIEFQPKL
-402 KKENVNVNIKE
+402 KNENVNINEI
-413 NDYNELFQK
+413 NYNELFEK

-436 QLNEF
+436 HLNAF

>member
-16 AYPLKLNRNIKNIT
+16 AYSLKLNRNIKNIT
-30 LILLYHIS
+30 LLLLYHIS

-99 INESAKQINISLF
+99 INESTKQINISLF

-118 LNTSTLKITTCEDLV
+118 LNTKALNITTCENLD

-143 ELNCKMNNNDK
+143 ELNSKMNNNDT
-154 TYKVAPVNYIR
+154 TYKIAPVNYIR

-173 YVDIF
+173 YADIF
-178 MEKEIDILGIKVQ
+178 VEKEIDILGIKVQ
-191 VIQKIDE
+191 VIQKIGE
-198 NNIINHINNERNEFY
+198 NNIINYINNESNEFY
-213 AVYFSLDEINT
+213 AVYFTLDELNI
-224 ISKNYFKPLTNLEEI
+224 ISKNYFKSLTNLEEI

-247 NNKNIKIEGITNEK
+247 SNKNIKIEGITNEK

-277 IDLTLIKNE
+277 IDLTLKKNE

-294 IIQDLKEK
+294 IIQDLRGK
-302 NEYLIKREILQDQ
+302 NEYLIKREILQDKK
-315 RPNKINKNNKSVFNY
+315 PNKINKNNSIAFNF

-336 YNSLNKEVIL
+336 YNSLNKEGIL

-355 KLIGKKKKRGDQ
+355 KLIGKKKKRGGK
-367 TVNKSSKMA
+367 TVNKTSKIA
-376 KKNNLKKNEKK
+376 KKKNLDKNEKK
-387 DENEQKSQIESQSDL
+387 DENAQKSQIEFQPKL
-402 KKENVNVNIKE
+402 KNENVNINEI
-413 NDYNELFQK
+413 NYNELFEK

-436 QLNEF
+436 HLNAF

>member
-16 AYPLKLNRNIKNIT
+16 AYSLKLNRNIKNIT
-30 LILLYHIS
+30 LLLLYHIS

-99 INESAKQINISLF
+99 INESTKQINISLF

-118 LNTSTLKITTCEDLV
+118 LNTKALNITTCGNLD

-143 ELNCKMNNNDK
+143 ELNSKMNNNDK
-154 TYKVAPVNYIR
+154 TYKIAPVNYIR

-173 YVDIF
+173 YADIF
-178 MEKEIDILGIKVQ
+178 VEKEIDILGIKVQ
-191 VIQKIDE
+191 VIQKIGE
-198 NNIINHINNERNEFY
+198 NNIINYINNESNEFY
-213 AVYFSLDEINT
+213 AVYFTLDELNI
-224 ISKNYFKPLTNLEEI
+224 ISKNYFKSLTNLEEI

-247 NNKNIKIEGITNEK
+247 SNKNIKIEGITNEK

-277 IDLTLIKNE
+277 IDLTLKKNE

-294 IIQDLKEK
+294 IIQDLREK
-302 NEYLIKREILQDQ
+302 NEYLIKREILQDKK
-315 RPNKINKNNKSVFNY
+315 PNKINKNNSIVFNY

-336 YNSLNKEVIL
+336 YNSLNKEGIL

-355 KLIGKKKKRGDQ
+355 KLIGKKKKRGGK
-367 TVNKSSKMA
+367 TVNKTSKIA
-376 KKNNLKKNEKK
+376 KKKNLDKNEKK
-387 DENEQKSQIESQSDL
+387 DENAQKSQIEFQPKL
-402 KKENVNVNIKE
+402 KNENVNINEI
-413 NDYNELFQK
+413 NYNELFEK

-436 QLNEF
+436 HLNAF

>member
-16 AYPLKLNRNIKNIT
+16 AYSLKLNRNIKNIT
-30 LILLYHIS
+30 LLLLYHIS

-99 INESAKQINISLF
+99 INESTKQINISLF

-118 LNTSTLKITTCEDLV
+118 LNTKALNITTCENLD

-143 ELNCKMNNNDK
+143 ELNSKMNNNDK
-154 TYKVAPVNYIR
+154 TYKIAPVNYIR

-173 YVDIF
+173 YADIF
-178 MEKEIDILGIKVQ
+178 VEKEIDILGIKVQ
-191 VIQKIDE
+191 VIQKIGE
-198 NNIINHINNERNEFY
+198 NNIINYINNESNEFY
-213 AVYFSLDEINT
+213 AVYFTLDELNI
-224 ISKNYFKPLTNLEEI
+224 ISKNYFKSLTNLEEI

-247 NNKNIKIEGITNEK
+247 SNKNIKIEGITNEK

-277 IDLTLIKNE
+277 IDLTLKKNE

-294 IIQDLKEK
+294 IIQDLREK
-302 NEYLIKREILQDQ
+302 NEYLIKREILQDKK
-315 RPNKINKNNKSVFNY
+315 PNKINKNNSIVFNY

-336 YNSLNKEVIL
+336 YNSLNKEGIL

-355 KLIGKKKKRGDQ
+355 KLIGKKKKRGGK
-367 TVNKSSKMA
+367 TVNKTSKIA
-376 KKNNLKKNEKK
+376 KKKNLDKNENK
-387 DENEQKSQIESQSDL
+387 DENAQKSQIEFQPKL
-402 KKENVNVNIKE
+402 KNENVNINEI
-413 NDYNELFQK
+413 NYNELFEK

-436 QLNEF
+436 HLNAF

>member
-16 AYPLKLNRNIKNIT
+16 AYSLKLNRNIKNIT
-30 LILLYHIS
+30 LLLLYHIS

-99 INESAKQINISLF
+99 INESTKQINISLF

-118 LNTSTLKITTCEDLV
+118 LNTRSLNITTCEDLN

-154 TYKVAPVNYIR
+154 TYKIAPVNYIR

-173 YVDIF
+173 YADIF
-178 MEKEIDILGIKVQ
+178 VEKEIDILGIKVQ
-191 VIQKIDE
+191 VIQKIGE
-198 NNIINHINNERNEFY
+198 NNIINYINNESNEFY
-213 AVYFSLDEINT
+213 AVYFTLDELNI
-224 ISKNYFKPLTNLEEI
+224 ISKNYFKSLTNLEEI

-247 NNKNIKIEGITNEK
+247 SNKNIKIEGITNEK

-277 IDLTLIKNE
+277 IDLTLKKNE

-294 IIQDLKEK
+294 IIQDLREK
-302 NEYLIKREILQDQ
+302 NEYLIKREILQDKK
-315 RPNKINKNNKSVFNY
+315 PNKINKNNSIVFNY

-336 YNSLNKEVIL
+336 YNSLNKEGIL

-355 KLIGKKKKRGDQ
+355 KLIGKKKKRGGK
-367 TVNKSSKMA
+367 TVNKTSKIA
-376 KKNNLKKNEKK
+376 KKKNLDKNENK
-387 DENEQKSQIESQSDL
+387 DENAQKSQIEFQPKL
-402 KKENVNVNIKE
+402 KNENVNINEI
-413 NDYNELFQK
+413 NYNELFEK

-436 QLNEF
+436 HLNAF

>member
-16 AYPLKLNRNIKNIT
+16 AYSLKLNRNIKNIT
-30 LILLYHIS
+30 LLLLYHIS

-99 INESAKQINISLF
+99 INESTKQINISLF

-118 LNTSTLKITTCEDLV
+118 LNTKALNITTCENLD

-143 ELNCKMNNNDK
+143 ELNSKMNNNDK
-154 TYKVAPVNYIR
+154 TYKIAPVNYIR

-173 YVDIF
+173 YADIF
-178 MEKEIDILGIKVQ
+178 VEKEIDILGIKVQ
-191 VIQKIDE
+191 VIQKIGE
-198 NNIINHINNERNEFY
+198 NNIINYINNESNEFY
-213 AVYFSLDEINT
+213 AVYFTLDELNI
-224 ISKNYFKPLTNLEEI
+224 ISKNYFKSLTNLEEI

-247 NNKNIKIEGITNEK
+247 SNKNIKIEGITNEK

-277 IDLTLIKNE
+277 IDLTLKKNE

-294 IIQDLKEK
+294 IIQDLREK
-302 NEYLIKREILQDQ
+302 NEYLIKREILQDKK
-315 RPNKINKNNKSVFNY
+315 PNKINKNNSIVFNY

-336 YNSLNKEVIL
+336 YNSLNKEGIL

-355 KLIGKKKKRGDQ
+355 KLIGKKKKRGGK
-367 TVNKSSKMA
+367 TVNKTSKIA
-376 KKNNLKKNEKK
+376 KKKNLDKNEKK
-387 DENEQKSQIESQSDL
+387 DENAQNSQKESQLNL
-402 KKENVNVNIKE
+402 KNENVNINEI
-413 NDYNELFQK
+413 NYNELFEK

-436 QLNEF
+436 HLNAF